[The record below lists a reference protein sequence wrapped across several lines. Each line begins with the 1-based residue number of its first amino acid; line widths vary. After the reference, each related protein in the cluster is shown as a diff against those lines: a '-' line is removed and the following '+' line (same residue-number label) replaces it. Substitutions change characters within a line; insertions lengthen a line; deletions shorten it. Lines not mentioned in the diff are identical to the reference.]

1 MLFQLHQQLEDSK
14 PGSRNWEGDD
24 TYLNE
29 DEEEEIFDPAS
40 TEPLFPKVEIV
51 WKHPKDSYTVDDR
64 NIVLFGVRG
73 VGSSYIHANFSD
85 SVIIGA
91 ATIPNVTTHKETSLA
106 MERDT
111 LAGVA
116 PSESACLICHNA
128 RLSCWV
134 VCCQVHITP
143 EYARFL
149 ANAIVDV
156 FSEGRKK
163 TVEMHVF
170 DSFVASLYRSPS
182 RERVEPPMMR
192 VVASGVPIPE
202 GCCGLESPNIV
213 EGVGAAL
220 VNCAHFSEGVCKAV
234 VYVTIVETA
243 YVEARALMEFDR
255 VVAKLFD
262 KVEIKFASESEI
274 NRILRKNTWSSPRF
288 LFA

>member
-1 MLFQLHQQLEDSK
+1 MLFQLQQQLEDSR

-24 TYLNE
+24 TYITG
-29 DEEEEIFDPAS
+29 DEEECIDPES
-40 TEPLFPKVEIV
+40 LFPKVDII
-51 WKHPKDSYTVDDR
+51 WKHPKDSFTVDDR
-64 NIVLFGVRG
+64 NIVLFGIRG
-73 VGSSYIHANFSD
+73 VGSSYVHVNFSD

-91 ATIPNVTTHKETSLA
+91 ATIPKVTTHRETALA
-106 MERDT
+106 LERDT

-134 VCCQVHITP
+134 VCCQVLIPP
-143 EYARFL
+143 ECARFL
-149 ANAIVDV
+149 VNAIVDA
-156 FSEGRKK
+156 FSDGRKK
-163 TVEMHVF
+163 SVEVHGF

-182 RERVEPPMMR
+182 RERVEPPMLR
-192 VVASGVPIPE
+192 AVSSGVPLPD

-220 VNCAHFSEGVCKAV
+220 VNCAHFSEGVCKVV

-255 VVAKLFD
+255 VVLKLFD
-262 KVEIKFASESEI
+262 KVEIGLVGEPEI
-274 NRILRKNTWSSPRF
+274 NKVLRKSTWSSPSH